1 MTPWDGVCGQFHYL
15 HSDGLLID
23 GKGSIFYMNAEGVP
37 ALWCAADR
45 LRRHLH
51 RLWNVTHGGSRGKCF
66 LHCRH
71 GSELVKEVKPV
82 YVVLFFLLLP
92 FMVLSECVKKNK

>member
-1 MTPWDGVCGQFHYL
+1 MTPWDGVCGKFHYL

-45 LRRHLH
+45 LRQHLH
-51 RLWNVTHGGSRGKCF
+51 RLWNVTHGEAVENASYIAATGR
-66 LHCRH
+66 
-71 GSELVKEVKPV
+71 
-82 YVVLFFLLLP
+82 
-92 FMVLSECVKKNK
+92 NW